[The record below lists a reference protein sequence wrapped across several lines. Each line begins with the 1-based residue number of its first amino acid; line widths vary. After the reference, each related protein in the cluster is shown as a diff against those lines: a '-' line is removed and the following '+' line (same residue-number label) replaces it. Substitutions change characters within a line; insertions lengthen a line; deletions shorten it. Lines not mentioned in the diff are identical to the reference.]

1 MKNWFTQFQ
10 APLMKFGEK
19 LSRNK
24 TLQIL
29 RDAFMLAFPLTI
41 FGSITLIIANFPFL
55 AQIIG
60 ESAAASLN
68 AMLGPA
74 STATMS
80 IATVFT
86 VLGIGYYFSCDRK
99 VDPIFGAAIALAAFV
114 LVTPMET
121 VFELETG
128 GSVVVGNVLDINRLG
143 AKGMFVGM
151 IGAFLASW
159 LYSWTTKK
167 NWTIKMPDTVPP
179 AVSKSF
185 SALIPACLT
194 LSVFL
199 LIRIVFQFTPWGNIH
214 DFIYEIVQAPL
225 TSLGSS
231 LGATLLAIFA
241 IQGLWF
247 FGLHGQII
255 VNSVLD
261 PIWNALTLENLT
273 AFQAG
278 TELPNIVTK
287 QFIEIFTVGIGGSGM
302 TLAVVLTLAFLCKSR
317 TMKQVGRLALPAGCF
332 NVNEPV
338 IFGLPIVL
346 NPTIVVPWIIAP
358 IINVCIVYFSMAAGL
373 VPLTT
378 GVTVPWTTPIVLSG
392 MLATNSWQGGAIQ
405 LVELAVVFVCWFPFL
420 KALDRQTVADYAEEE
435 SDDELFAEA

>member
-1 MKNWFTQFQ
+1 MSLRRKELYEKLVSQIR

-19 LSRNK
+19 QSRNK
-24 TLQIL
+24 ILQIL

-55 AQIIG
+55 AQTIG

-80 IATVFT
+80 FATVFT

-99 VDPIFGAAIALAAFV
+99 VDPIFGAAIAPAAFG

-185 SALIPACLT
+185 SALIPVCFT

-214 DFIYEIVQAPL
+214 DFFYEIVQ
-225 TSLGSS
+225 GV
-231 LGATLLAIFA
+231 
-241 IQGLWF
+241 QG
-247 FGLHGQII
+247 
-255 VNSVLD
+255 
-261 PIWNALTLENLT
+261 
-273 AFQAG
+273 
-278 TELPNIVTK
+278 
-287 QFIEIFTVGIGGSGM
+287 
-302 TLAVVLTLAFLCKSR
+302 
-317 TMKQVGRLALPAGCF
+317 
-332 NVNEPV
+332 
-338 IFGLPIVL
+338 
-346 NPTIVVPWIIAP
+346 
-358 IINVCIVYFSMAAGL
+358 
-373 VPLTT
+373 
-378 GVTVPWTTPIVLSG
+378 
-392 MLATNSWQGGAIQ
+392 
-405 LVELAVVFVCWFPFL
+405 
-420 KALDRQTVADYAEEE
+420 
-435 SDDELFAEA
+435 

>member
-24 TLQIL
+24 ILQIL

-55 AQIIG
+55 AQTIGESAGEKLSRNKILQILRDAFMLAFPLTIFGSITLIIANFPFLAQTIG

-80 IATVFT
+80 FATVFT

-99 VDPIFGAAIALAAFV
+99 VDPIFGAAIAPAAFG

-185 SALIPACLT
+185 SALIPACFT

-214 DFIYEIVQAPL
+214 DFFYEIVQ
-225 TSLGSS
+225 GV
-231 LGATLLAIFA
+231 
-241 IQGLWF
+241 QG
-247 FGLHGQII
+247 
-255 VNSVLD
+255 
-261 PIWNALTLENLT
+261 
-273 AFQAG
+273 
-278 TELPNIVTK
+278 
-287 QFIEIFTVGIGGSGM
+287 
-302 TLAVVLTLAFLCKSR
+302 
-317 TMKQVGRLALPAGCF
+317 
-332 NVNEPV
+332 
-338 IFGLPIVL
+338 
-346 NPTIVVPWIIAP
+346 
-358 IINVCIVYFSMAAGL
+358 
-373 VPLTT
+373 
-378 GVTVPWTTPIVLSG
+378 
-392 MLATNSWQGGAIQ
+392 
-405 LVELAVVFVCWFPFL
+405 
-420 KALDRQTVADYAEEE
+420 
-435 SDDELFAEA
+435 